1 MCAWVCVCVCVC
13 VCDVLACV
21 CVCVCVCACVCV
33 CVCVCSRTQ
42 TATHHTILLSCRVQD
57 DTGLTS
63 QTQTWQ
69 VVFSS
74 GLEGT
79 VDSVVYKPGTH
90 VGSVWHL
97 EFGHLA
103 VA

>member
-1 MCAWVCVCVCVC
+1 MRHVFVCVSVCVF
-13 VCDVLACV
+13 
-21 CVCVCVCACVCV
+21 V
-33 CVCVCSRTQ
+33 CVCVCSGTQ

-63 QTQTWQ
+63 QTQSWQ

-79 VDSVVYKPGTH
+79 VDSDMYKPGTH
-90 VGSVWHL
+90 VASVCGRHS
-97 EFGHLA
+97 
-103 VA
+103 